1 MKKTLKIFSTLFIC
15 GLLVLSLASCFS
27 LNSVTS
33 LKVVKGPK
41 TSYALNEK
49 VNAKEFSVDAVVDGQ
64 IVSMNLTD
72 DRLTVQGLDGDRLDT
87 SSIGEKTVTISYGGI
102 SIVLT
107 YEVTGQAA
115 ITYWKNNTVTVEG
128 SNVTITEPGQLAYIA
143 ANPATFATATI
154 KLGADLDLSAH
165 YWNPIVDFA
174 GKFDGQGHTI
184 SGLKADETCA
194 APADVPADSK
204 GLGLFTRVK
213 GGKYQNVVIDGTSIY
228 APNQKQVSCL
238 LGSANGGDIIIEN
251 VVVNNASLTGLSCVA
266 GLIGRTQST
275 TSITIKGCY
284 VEGAFSATN
293 PVSAATA
300 DGEGDKVAG
309 LAGQLQNNAT
319 ISDCSVKVVVNGTR
333 DLAGLVGYIGQVTTI
348 ENCQVLKG
356 TVIAASVSGGMELA
370 KGTRNIGG
378 LVGTVASTLTFSSCN
393 AEDVELSLNSMY
405 GFSSAGKYVGGV
417 RGKLN
422 ATINGISW
430 TKMDPSTNQE
440 EYFNAQKAFLASI
453 NA

>member
-115 ITYWKNNTVTVEG
+115 ITYWKNNTVMVEG
-128 SNVTITEPGQLAYIA
+128 SDVTITEPGQLAYIA

-154 KLGADLDLSAH
+154 KLEADLDLSAH

-174 GKFDGQGHTI
+174 GTFDGQGHTI

-194 APADVPADSK
+194 APADNT

-213 GGKYQNVVIDGTSIY
+213 GGIYQNVVIDGTSIY

-238 LGSANGGDIIIEN
+238 LGSANGGNIIIEN

-266 GLIGRTQST
+266 GLIGRTASA

-309 LAGQLQNNAT
+309 LAGQLQDNAT

-333 DLAGLVGYIGQVTTI
+333 DLAGLVGYIGANTTI
-348 ENCQVLKG
+348 TNCQVLKG

-417 RGKLN
+417 RGGQD
-422 ATINGISW
+422 ATINGTNW
-430 TKMDPSTNQE
+430 TKMYPKTNQE
-440 EYFNAQKAFLASI
+440 DYFNAQKAFLASI